1 MDLISPI
8 VEQYAESMTTE
19 ESPLLS
25 EINRQTYESHAQPHM
40 LSGHVQGRFLSIF
53 SQLLQ
58 PKYILEIGTFT
69 GYSAL
74 CLAEGLAKDGQLH
87 TIDIRHEDV
96 ELSKSYFQKSAFAQ
110 QIIAHEGDALGIIP
124 TLEYKWDL
132 VFIDA
137 DKTNYINYYNLVV
150 ERLSE
155 NGCILADNVLFH
167 GQIFDNPIKGKSPI
181 AIKDFNDYV
190 KNDPR
195 TTQVLMT
202 IRDGLLL
209 IKKNKNA

>member
-8 VEQYAESMTTE
+8 VEQYAERLTAAET
-19 ESPLLS
+19 PLLS
-25 EINRQTYESHAQPHM
+25 EINRQTYETHAQPHM

-53 SQLLQ
+53 SQLLK
-58 PKYILEIGTFT
+58 PRYILEIGTFT

-74 CLAEGLAKDGQLH
+74 CLAEGLTKDGELH

-96 ELSKSYFQKSAFAQ
+96 ALSQTYFHQSPYFH
-110 QIIAHEGDALGIIP
+110 QIFVHEGNALDIIP
-124 TLEYKWDL
+124 SLEHRWDV

-137 DKTNYINYYNLVV
+137 DKVNYIHYYNLVV
-150 ERLSE
+150 DRLSS

-167 GQIFDNPIKGKSPI
+167 GQIFDNPIKGKNPI
-181 AIKDFNDYV
+181 AIKDFNEYV

-195 TTQVLMT
+195 TTQVLLT

-209 IKKNKNA
+209 IKKSNNA